1 MEFTGLDHFIRAT
14 QWMAVNDTDKLNLPL
29 LVGGEEL
36 KKLLQVHYPNS
47 PQIIN
52 RTLKC

>member
-14 QWMAVNDTDKLNLPL
+14 QWMTVNDTDKLDLLL

-36 KKLLQVHYPNS
+36 KKLLQVHCSNS

-52 RTLKC
+52 RTSKC